1 MSDFILNN
9 IYKIK
14 YDEPAREENF
24 NIVAMCIEISS
35 DSVSF
40 DDIFIIDGGTG
51 PTQLMKHWPL
61 HADQIDKAYVI
72 TNLGTLEDNPEFKL

>member
-14 YDEPAREENF
+14 YEELDRKQNYS
-24 NIVAMCIEISS
+24 IVSMCVDISS
-35 DSVSF
+35 DIISF

-61 HADQIDKAYVI
+61 YTNQINKAYVI
-72 TNLGTLEDNPEFKL
+72 TNLGRLEDNPEFNL